1 MSTSLYLFSVV
12 QESKV
17 EGAIFCH
24 HRVCFTTLPMKRF
37 TIIVSLICI
46 ALLEGVVSF
55 VTSPSSRTGSGF
67 VQTLGS
73 SGPLLRKQPLT
84 RVVSV
89 QLGKTPNEIYG
100 IDRGIPILAFA
111 LILSA
116 WLFTIPTEFRRAHF
130 CASDQCVQARCND
143 CMTVSEWGSGI
154 RDYYR
159 NGGGIKWDFS
169 IDPNSKMNIFK
180 E

>member
-1 MSTSLYLFSVV
+1 VLQTFSL
-12 QESKV
+12 
-17 EGAIFCH
+17 
-24 HRVCFTTLPMKRF
+24 TTLTMMRF
-37 TIIVSLICI
+37 IIIALVIGI

-55 VTSPSSRTGSGF
+55 VPSPALRTGSAF
-67 VQTLGS
+67 VQTVGS
-73 SGPLLRKQPLT
+73 SSPFVLKQPST

-89 QLGKTPNEIYG
+89 ELSKTPNEIYG

-111 LILSA
+111 LLLSA
-116 WLFTIPTEFRRAHF
+116 WLFTIPPEFRRAHF
-130 CASDQCVQARCND
+130 CASDQCVQARCNN

-154 RDYYR
+154 QDYYR
-159 NGGGIKWDFS
+159 NGGGIEWDFS